1 MENAFFKKL
10 TDKEKEMQQ
19 VSELKAAQ
27 RDRDKDRQ
35 PLQQLEKASERV
47 PVQSPSPV
55 KNFAKRAPSEMTT
68 KSRTAEDSSADP
80 NSAANPASLKG
91 HES

>member
-10 TDKEKEMQQ
+10 TDKEKEVQQ
-19 VSELKAAQ
+19 VNELKAAQ

-35 PLQQLEKASERV
+35 PPQQSEKASGKV

-55 KNFAKRAPSEMTT
+55 KNSAKRAPSEMTT
-68 KSRTAEDSSADP
+68 KSRAAEDSSADP

-91 HES
+91 QDS

>member
-1 MENAFFKKL
+1 
-10 TDKEKEMQQ
+10 MQQ
-19 VSELKAAQ
+19 VNELKAAQ
-27 RDRDKDRQ
+27 RDRDRDRQ
-35 PLQQLEKASERV
+35 PRQQLEKASERV
-47 PVQSPSPV
+47 PAQSPSPV

-91 HES
+91 QDS